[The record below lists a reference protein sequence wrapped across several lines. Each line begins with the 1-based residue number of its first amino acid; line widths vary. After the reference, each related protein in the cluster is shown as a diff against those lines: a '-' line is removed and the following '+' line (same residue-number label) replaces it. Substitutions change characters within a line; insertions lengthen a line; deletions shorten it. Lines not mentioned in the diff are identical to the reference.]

1 MGKSIEEILKQ
12 MDFERDKRINEQQSI
27 LDEIN
32 NQRDIARKDLNNRMR
47 MYENLSGSKGTL
59 SPPDPEPPV
68 PGPTSSPLTILQYMN
83 FSQGA
88 YVSWDEITYN
98 YDPTLP
104 NYSYTN
110 DLIDVITS
118 VQVPTPAI
126 LTAVQIG
133 NLVTTIGNLAFY
145 NCFQLV
151 SVTFASISTLTSIG
165 DNAFSDCSQ
174 LTSIAIPTSVT
185 SIGTNAFSGCS
196 SLTTV
201 TIANGQLL
209 GIPSPA
215 VGVSFFGVTVTTE
228 APAP

>member
-12 MDFERDKRINEQQSI
+12 MYFERDKRINEQQSI

-59 SPPDPEPPV
+59 SPPDPEPPA

-88 YVSWDEITYN
+88 YVSWDENTFTL
-98 YDPTLP
+98 DPTLP
-104 NYSYTN
+104 NYSYTLDIN
-110 DLIDVITS
+110 PFIPS

-151 SVTFASISTLTSIG
+151 SVTFASISVVTSIG
-165 DNAFSDCSQ
+165 SNAFSDCSQ

-201 TIANGQLL
+201 TIANGQLA

-215 VGVSFFGVTVTTE
+215 VGVSFFGATVTTE
-228 APAP
+228 AP

>member
-1 MGKSIEEILKQ
+1 MSKSIEEILKQ
-12 MDFERDKRINEQQSI
+12 MNFERNQSI
-27 LDEIN
+27 KKEQLRLNEIN

-59 SPPDPEPPV
+59 SPDPEPPA

-88 YVSWDEITYN
+88 YVSWDEMTFN

-110 DLIDVITS
+110 DLIDIITS

-185 SIGTNAFSGCS
+185 SIGTNAFYNCS

-201 TIANGQLL
+201 TIANGQF
-209 GIPSPA
+209 GISSPA
-215 VGVSFFGVTVTTE
+215 VGVSFFGATVSTIL
-228 APAP
+228 